1 MNFIVPATSS
11 SEVFLINKPDRLVLP
26 KIVRTTVSVTG
37 RYGSAIICGLL
48 DWVKLPLAVSQYT
61 LVLLNVLFVKYILSM
76 AVLVYSLTVRVIP
89 DWSNMVLHPLVVN
102 TIVLLLAEKN

>member
-1 MNFIVPATSS
+1 M
-11 SEVFLINKPDRLVLP
+11 L
-26 KIVRTTVSVTG
+26 RTTVGVSG
-37 RYGSAIICGLL
+37 RYFSSDIITGLA
-48 DWVKLPLAVSQYT
+48 DWDKLPLAVSQYT

-102 TIVLLLAEKN
+102 AIVVLLAEKNYNGSCKLGLI